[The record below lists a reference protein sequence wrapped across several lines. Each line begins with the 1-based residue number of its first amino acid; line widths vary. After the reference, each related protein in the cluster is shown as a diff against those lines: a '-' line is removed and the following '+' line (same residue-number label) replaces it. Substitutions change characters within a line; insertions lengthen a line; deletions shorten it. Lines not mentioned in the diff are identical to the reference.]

1 MTRESRRL
9 LIKALRDKG
18 KVTDNI
24 IKVDTFLNHC
34 VDINLAKHIGQDIA
48 RFYTGTSIDKIITV
62 EASGIIPAMAAAM
75 YIGCDMVYAKKKIPL
90 TMEKHYS
97 AKSYSFTKQEETTL
111 YVSEEVLQKGD
122 RLLFVDD
129 FYAGGNTL
137 KAVESIAEQA
147 GAKMIGRAV
156 IIDKAGRE
164 DVFSIVTL
172 DEIKRVFAAQEIED
186 DDVCLRCGFGCG
198 PDDGDAAG
206 CWLRGKN

>member
-1 MTRESRRL
+1 MRESRGL

-18 KVTDNI
+18 KVKENI

-34 VDINLAKHIGQDIA
+34 VDIQLVKRIGQDIA
-48 RFYTGTSIDKIITV
+48 RYYTGTSIDKIITV

-111 YVSEEVLQKGD
+111 HVSQEVLHKGD

-137 KAVESIAEQA
+137 KAIESIAEQA
-147 GAKMIGRAV
+147 GAEIVGRAV

-164 DVFSIVTL
+164 DVFSILTL
-172 DEIKRVFAAQEIED
+172 AEIKNVFAAEEIED
-186 DDVCLRCGFGCG
+186 DDVCLYCGFGCG
-198 PDDGDAAG
+198 SNHGDVPY
-206 CWLRGKN
+206 CWLRGKD